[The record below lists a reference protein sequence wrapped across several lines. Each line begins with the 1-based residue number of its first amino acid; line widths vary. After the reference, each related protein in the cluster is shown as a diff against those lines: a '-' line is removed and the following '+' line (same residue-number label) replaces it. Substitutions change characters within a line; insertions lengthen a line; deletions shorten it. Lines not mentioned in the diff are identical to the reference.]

1 MSIIERAVRR
11 LEEKGH
17 LGQGPEERPGGASAG
32 GPAGEEALGDAPDA
46 AARPEAPEG
55 EGRPAEAPQAPD
67 GSIVI
72 DLERI
77 RAHGFPVVV
86 PGDKSRLAEE
96 FRHLKR
102 PLLMNAF
109 GEGALPATN
118 RNLVMVTSARPGEG
132 KTFTSFNLA
141 LSIAQERDK
150 TVMLVD
156 ADVPRPSVARLLGI
170 QRVRGL
176 VDHLDG
182 ALQDFG
188 ACILRTSIPNL
199 RVVSA
204 GRRHPHA
211 TELLGSQAMKALC
224 HELATRYPD
233 RMVIFDSPP
242 LLPTT
247 EAGVLAGLVGQ
258 VVIVVEAE
266 RTRRDELRE
275 ARERIPAGRYVGLVL
290 NKARRP
296 FGVDRYYD
304 AYDAYGYGSG
314 D

>member
-1 MSIIERAVRR
+1 MSIIERAIKR
-11 LEEKGH
+11 LEEQERVGKGPAE
-17 LGQGPEERPGGASAG
+17 GGPSASATAAAQDAGRPEEGTPPEA
-32 GPAGEEALGDAPDA
+32 AGEV
-46 AARPEAPEG
+46 
-55 EGRPAEAPQAPD
+55 
-67 GSIVI
+67 VI

-77 RAHGFPVVV
+77 RAQGFAVVAT
-86 PGDKSRLAEE
+86 GDKGRLAEE

-132 KTFTSFNLA
+132 KTFTAFNLA

-182 ALQDFG
+182 GTRDFG

-233 RMVIFDSPP
+233 RVVLFDSPP

-258 VVIVVEAE
+258 VVVVVEAE
-266 RTRRDELRE
+266 RTRREELRE

-304 AYDAYGYGSG
+304 AYDAYGYGHG

>member
-1 MSIIERAVRR
+1 MSIIERAVER
-11 LEEKGH
+11 LEREA
-17 LGQGPEERPGGASAG
+17 PP
-32 GPAGEEALGDAPDA
+32 PAGPVAEEGL
-46 AARPEAPEG
+46 PEAATAG
-55 EGRPAEAPQAPD
+55 EPD
-67 GSIVI
+67 VLI
-72 DLERI
+72 DLEKL
-77 RAHGFPVVV
+77 RAQRFPVVA
-86 PGDKSRLAEE
+86 PGEKTRLAEE

-109 GEGALPATN
+109 GEGALASTT

-132 KTFTSFNLA
+132 KTFTAFNLA

-170 QRVRGL
+170 HRREGL
-176 VDHLDG
+176 VDYLDG
-182 ALQDFG
+182 GQGDFG
-188 ACILRTSIPNL
+188 AYILRTNIPNL

-211 TELLGSQAMKALC
+211 TELLGSQAMKGLC

-247 EAGVLAGLVGQ
+247 EAGVLAGVVGQ
-258 VVIVVEAE
+258 VVVVVEAE
-266 RTRRDELRE
+266 KTRRDELRE
-275 ARERIPAGRYVGLVL
+275 ARERIPAGRHVGLVL

-304 AYDAYGYGSG
+304 AYDAYGYGHG